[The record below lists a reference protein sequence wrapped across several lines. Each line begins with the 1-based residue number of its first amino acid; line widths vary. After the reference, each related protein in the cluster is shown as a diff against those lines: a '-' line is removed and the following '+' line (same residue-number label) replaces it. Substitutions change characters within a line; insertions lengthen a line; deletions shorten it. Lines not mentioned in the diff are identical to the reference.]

1 MALLALA
8 HDLLGD
14 AIEVATVDHGLR
26 AEAAEECAL
35 VARVC
40 SDRGIACRVL
50 NVSVDDGN
58 VQDRARAAR
67 YAALGKWAQARE
79 LAAIATAHHA
89 DDQAETLLMRLNR
102 GSGLAG
108 LAGIRSSTMIADCAG
123 PVLRPLLGFRKQ
135 ELRDLVERLGIPFA
149 EDPSNRDQSYDRVRI
164 RRALE
169 AADWI
174 DPVALARS
182 ASHLEE
188 AQQALQI
195 VADQLW
201 EDAAVIG
208 DTRVAVP
215 VGPTRDTS
223 ARLVARAI
231 AILGGQVS
239 HGEVAAFL
247 KAADRR
253 SNIAGVLVEQRGDK
267 FICTPEPPRRSG

>member
-14 AIEVATVDHGLR
+14 RIEVATVDHGLR

-40 SDRGIACRVL
+40 SDRGIPCRVL
-50 NVSVDDGN
+50 DVSVDDGN

-108 LAGIRSSTMIADCAG
+108 LAGIRSSTMIAGCAV
-123 PVLRPLLGFRKQ
+123 PVLRPLLAFRKQ
-135 ELRDLVERLGIPFA
+135 ELRDLVERLEIPFA

-169 AADWI
+169 AAGWI
-174 DPVALARS
+174 DPMALARS

-188 AQQALQI
+188 AEQALQI

-208 DTRVAVP
+208 DARVAVP

-231 AILGGQVS
+231 AILGGEIS

-253 SNIAGVLVEQRGDK
+253 GNIAGVLVERRGDR
-267 FICTPEPPRRSG
+267 FIFTPEPPRRSG

>member
-8 HDLLGD
+8 HDLMGD
-14 AIEVATVDHGLR
+14 RIEVATVDHGLR

-40 SDRGIACRVL
+40 SDRGIPCRVL
-50 NVSVDDGN
+50 NVSVGDGN

-67 YAALGKWAQARE
+67 YGALGKWAQARE
-79 LAAIATAHHA
+79 LGAIATAHHA

-108 LAGIRSSTMIADCAG
+108 LAGIRSSTMIAGCAV
-123 PVLRPLLGFRKQ
+123 PVLRPLLAFRKQ

-195 VADQLW
+195 VANQLW

-208 DTRVAVP
+208 DARVAVP

-231 AILGGQVS
+231 AKLGGEIS

-247 KAADRR
+247 KAANGRG
-253 SNIAGVLVEQRGDK
+253 NIAGVLVERRGDR

>member
-8 HDLLGD
+8 HDLMGD
-14 AIEVATVDHGLR
+14 RIEVATVDHGLR

-40 SDRGIACRVL
+40 SDRGIPCRVL
-50 NVSVDDGN
+50 NVSVGDGN
-58 VQDRARAAR
+58 GQDRARAAR
-67 YAALGKWAQARE
+67 YGALGKWAQARE

-108 LAGIRSSTMIADCAG
+108 LAGIRSSTMIAGCAV
-123 PVLRPLLGFRKQ
+123 PVLRPLLAFRKQ

-195 VADQLW
+195 VANQLW

-208 DTRVAVP
+208 DARVAVP

-231 AILGGQVS
+231 AKLGGEIS

-247 KAADRR
+247 KAANGRG
-253 SNIAGVLVEQRGDK
+253 NIAGVLVERRGDR